1 MSYFVLFTYLNFIGS
16 LFYIQQYS
24 NTSVG
29 DSLFEKK
36 RSHQTQVLYD
46 KLLQIKG
53 KGVFFGMKDATGY
66 GVGWDN
72 DNDESDVLKIT
83 GDYPALA
90 GWGADYS
97 ICRIAR
103 GQDFK
108 AARYKIQLF
117 HEMGSFN
124 TIDWHAENY
133 YGANYM
139 WKNHPDKSK
148 NVVASILPGGENH
161 LKFVSQLNHLASFF
175 NSLIDK
181 NGEKIPIIFRPWH
194 EHSGDWFW
202 WGASNCS
209 DEEYIELWRFTVE
222 YLSEIKGVDN
232 LLYAFSPARLTLN
245 SNYLFRYPGDK
256 YIDILGLDNY
266 WSLRENYD
274 GFDEIVSQ
282 LKILV
287 GIANAKNKPAAFTET
302 GPFSKNG
309 KAIMNE
315 KDWYTN
321 KLLKSILFDD
331 ITSQI
336 SYVMVWRNADKSH
349 FHVPYPGHPAVPDFL
364 QFYNHPFTL
373 FLNQTK

>member
-1 MSYFVLFTYLNFIGS
+1 MNCFVLLTYLNLVSS
-16 LFYIQQYS
+16 LFFIQECK
-24 NTSVG
+24 NTPVG
-29 DSLFEKK
+29 DSLFVKK
-36 RSHQTQVLYD
+36 RSHQTQALYN
-46 KLLQIKG
+46 KLLQVKG

-72 DNDESDVLKIT
+72 DNDESDVKKIT
-83 GDYPALA
+83 GDYPVLA
-90 GWGADYS
+90 GWGADYT

-103 GQDFK
+103 GEDFN

-117 HEMGSFN
+117 HEKGGFN
-124 TIDWHAENY
+124 TIDWHTENY
-133 YGANYM
+133 FGGDYL

-148 NVVASILPGGENH
+148 NVVASILPGGVNH
-161 LKFVSQLNHLASFF
+161 LNFLSQLDHLALFF
-175 NSLIDK
+175 NSLIDQ

-194 EHSGDWFW
+194 EHTGNWFW
-202 WGASNCS
+202 WGANNCT
-209 DEEYIELWRFTVE
+209 DEDYIQLWRFTVE
-222 YLSEIKGVDN
+222 YLSEIKRVDN

-245 SNYLFRYPGDK
+245 SNYLFRYPGDE

-274 GFDEIVSQ
+274 GFNEIVSQ
-282 LKILV
+282 LQTLV
-287 GIANAKNKPAAFTET
+287 GIACTKNKPAAFTET
-302 GPFSKNG
+302 GPFSNNG

-321 KLLKSILFDD
+321 KLLKSILFDET
-331 ITSQI
+331 TSQI
-336 SYVMVWRNADKSH
+336 SYVMVWRNANESH

-364 QFYNHPFTL
+364 KFYNHPFTL